1 MAKIRDLKKDVAF
14 LTNDLLTSACLKKA
28 IEGTDTSK
36 TSDYIV
42 KVLAYRDEFR
52 NKINNPAIEA
62 NKADK
67 AAYAKAVKATFSAI
81 RKEAFDKYAS
91 LAEEIGKLK

>member
-28 IEGTDTSK
+28 IEGTDTTS
-36 TSDYIV
+36 TSDFIV

-52 NKINNPAIEA
+52 KKINNPAVEA
-62 NKADK
+62 DKTNK
-67 AAYAKAVKATFSAI
+67 AAYAKAVKATYAAI
-81 RKEAFDKYAS
+81 RKDAFDKYAV
-91 LAEEIGKLK
+91 LAEEISKLK